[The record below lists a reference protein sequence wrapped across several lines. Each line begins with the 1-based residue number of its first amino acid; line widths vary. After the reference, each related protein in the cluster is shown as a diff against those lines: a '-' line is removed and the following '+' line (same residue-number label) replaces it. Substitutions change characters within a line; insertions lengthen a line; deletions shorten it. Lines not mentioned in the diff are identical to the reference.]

1 MIALMS
7 MNAANKVNSWLLG
20 VFVSRCGL
28 SGRNQRPQ
36 IGLGGRGYACTQSE
50 QFPTLSPGKEGV
62 IAGQLELRISLFSRK
77 DCGNS
82 FELFLA
88 IQLEQWHFQK
98 PNTVHSDQLKKLSKH
113 DWAGWEN
120 LRLIRFARH
129 VDWHVGWQQPVVQRG
144 ISGLWYEWLAYK
156 KMAES

>member
-1 MIALMS
+1 MLPTKS
-7 MNAANKVNSWLLG
+7 TPGSWESSCRVAASVGVTKDLKSASEDVATLARKASSSLHCPRAKKVLLLDSW
-20 VFVSRCGL
+20 S
-28 SGRNQRPQ
+28 
-36 IGLGGRGYACTQSE
+36 SE
-50 QFPTLSPGKEGV
+50 FHSFPEKIVETASNFFLH
-62 IAGQLELRISLFSRK
+62 FSWK
-77 DCGNS
+77 
-82 FELFLA
+82 
-88 IQLEQWHFQK
+88 QWHFQK
-98 PNTVHSDQLKKLSKH
+98 PDTVHSDQLKKLSKH